1 MNINKISQKIRY
13 LTNESGEKT
22 DVLVPLEIW
31 QNILNFLPKN
41 EIEDSKELI
50 LNDLKQAL
58 LDGKEG
64 KTFPIEEL
72 WEGMDD

>member
-1 MNINKISQKIRY
+1 MKLTLKSKVNAEGKLLLQLPQELANQEIEIIINNNFEVN
-13 LTNESGEKT
+13 NE
-22 DVLVPLEIW
+22 
-31 QNILNFLPKN
+31 N
-41 EIEDSKELI
+41 EDSKEAI

-72 WEGMDD
+72 WEDIDD

>member
-1 MNINKISQKIRY
+1 MNINNINQKVRY

-22 DVLVPLEIW
+22 DVLVPLEMW

-50 LNDLKQAL
+50 LNDLKQSL

-72 WEGMDD
+72 WEGIDD

>member
-1 MNINKISQKIRY
+1 MNINKINQKIRY

-72 WEGMDD
+72 WEVVNL

>member
-1 MNINKISQKIRY
+1 MNINNINQKVRY

-22 DVLVPLEIW
+22 DVLVPLEMG

-50 LNDLKQAL
+50 LNDLKQSL

-72 WEGMDD
+72 WEGIDD